1 MNKHIAKVVLGAIL
15 ATPMLAG
22 ALTVTSIDTY
32 TIKVKNTGLFNVSI
46 DATWADLVLGRG
58 KNRTEVDASE
68 LGWILT
74 GPGTFAAQIGDW
86 KGLDSQAS
94 KGKETINLFGLTQGD
109 YLLTLSGTWDA
120 SLSDFARRDGGS
132 NQVGGT
138 VDLLDGDRIHG
149 DREKY
154 TVRFFSVSAVP
165 EPESYAMLLAGMGLM
180 ASVAYARR
188 KSVRI

>member
-1 MNKHIAKVVLGAIL
+1 
-15 ATPMLAG
+15 
-22 ALTVTSIDTY
+22 
-32 TIKVKNTGLFNVSI
+32 
-46 DATWADLVLGRG
+46 
-58 KNRTEVDASE
+58 
-68 LGWILT
+68 
-74 GPGTFAAQIGDW
+74 
-86 KGLDSQAS
+86 
-94 KGKETINLFGLTQGD
+94 
-109 YLLTLSGTWDA
+109 
-120 SLSDFARRDGGS
+120 
-132 NQVGGT
+132 